1 MFGFTYYSPT
11 EIVFGPETEALA
23 GPLVRKWG
31 GSRVLVVCGGHSARS
46 SGLLDRVVQSL
57 TQEGLA
63 CAVLEGVQPN
73 PLLSTAQAGVEQARQ
88 FGADF
93 LLGVGGG
100 SVLDTAKAIADG
112 AASPSTGLWD
122 FWSRKT
128 PLVQALPV
136 GAVLTIPAAGSE
148 SSDSAVLTQDETQIK
163 RGLSSPL
170 HRPRFA
176 VMNPELA
183 CTLPRYQVACGTV
196 DIMMH
201 TMDRYFSKPTGN
213 ELTDEIAQGLLRT
226 VVRNGRRAF
235 ENPGDAQAMSELM
248 WAGSLSHNGL
258 TGLGAPNDFAPHQLG
273 HVLSGKY
280 GVAHG
285 ASLSA
290 VWGSWARYCY
300 ETNPD
305 RFVQFGREVWG
316 VDGAMPAIEAAENY
330 FRSLEM
336 PVCLSELGVPVQDQA
351 GLEDLAQRCTF
362 DRTRTIGT
370 FRILDYGDILQIY
383 QLANH

>member
-1 MFGFTYYSPT
+1 M
-11 EIVFGPETEALA
+11 
-23 GPLVRKWG
+23 
-31 GSRVLVVCGGHSARS
+31 
-46 SGLLDRVVQSL
+46 
-57 TQEGLA
+57 
-63 CAVLEGVQPN
+63 
-73 PLLSTAQAGVEQARQ
+73 
-88 FGADF
+88 
-93 LLGVGGG
+93 
-100 SVLDTAKAIADG
+100 
-112 AASPSTGLWD
+112 
-122 FWSRKT
+122 
-128 PLVQALPV
+128 
-136 GAVLTIPAAGSE
+136 
-148 SSDSAVLTQDETQIK
+148 
-163 RGLSSPL
+163 
-170 HRPRFA
+170 
-176 VMNPELA
+176 
-183 CTLPRYQVACGTV
+183 
-196 DIMMH
+196 
-201 TMDRYFSKPTGN
+201 
-213 ELTDEIAQGLLRT
+213 
-226 VVRNGRRAF
+226 VRNGRRAF